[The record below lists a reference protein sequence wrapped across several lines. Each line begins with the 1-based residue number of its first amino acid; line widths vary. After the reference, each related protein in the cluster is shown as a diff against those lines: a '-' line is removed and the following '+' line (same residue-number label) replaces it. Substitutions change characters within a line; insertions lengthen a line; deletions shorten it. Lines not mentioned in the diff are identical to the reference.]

1 MSPVVAQSRDAL
13 VHCKCPLSSAGSSDR
28 CNTGIKSA
36 REQGRGL
43 YCGVDPQE
51 HHESDRKEMMGLG
64 TRKSRLLFRGRRIR
78 SSVFA
83 KSLTGFQV
91 GLVAGLVL
99 GFFVGLFVSFF
110 VGFVGLFF
118 GLLVCLVLGA
128 LVRPALGLF
137 VDRHSSLHKLNH
149 GGREVPRTRSHR
161 PRP

>member
-1 MSPVVAQSRDAL
+1 M
-13 VHCKCPLSSAGSSDR
+13 
-28 CNTGIKSA
+28 
-36 REQGRGL
+36 
-43 YCGVDPQE
+43 
-51 HHESDRKEMMGLG
+51 
-64 TRKSRLLFRGRRIR
+64 R

-118 GLLVCLVLGA
+118 ALLVCLVLGA
-128 LVRPALGLF
+128 LVRPALGIF
-137 VDRHSSLHKLNH
+137 VNMHSSLHRLNH
-149 GGREVPRTRSHR
+149 GGREVPRARSHR

>member
-1 MSPVVAQSRDAL
+1 
-13 VHCKCPLSSAGSSDR
+13 
-28 CNTGIKSA
+28 
-36 REQGRGL
+36 
-43 YCGVDPQE
+43 
-51 HHESDRKEMMGLG
+51 MMGLG

-118 GLLVCLVLGA
+118 GLLVCLVLG
-128 LVRPALGLF
+128 VF
-137 VDRHSSLHKLNH
+137 VDRHSSLRKLNH
-149 GGREVPRTRSHR
+149 GGREVPRTRWHR

>member
-1 MSPVVAQSRDAL
+1 
-13 VHCKCPLSSAGSSDR
+13 
-28 CNTGIKSA
+28 
-36 REQGRGL
+36 
-43 YCGVDPQE
+43 
-51 HHESDRKEMMGLG
+51 MMGLG

-118 GLLVCLVLGA
+118 GLLVCLVLG
-128 LVRPALGLF
+128 VF

>member
-1 MSPVVAQSRDAL
+1 MPAQAIDATQAL
-13 VHCKCPLSSAGSSDR
+13 NPPANKAAGY
-28 CNTGIKSA
+28 
-36 REQGRGL
+36 

-118 GLLVCLVLGA
+118 GLLVCLVLA
-128 LVRPALGLF
+128 RSCAPPLAY
-137 VDRHSSLHKLNH
+137 SST
-149 GGREVPRTRSHR
+149 GIVASIS
-161 PRP
+161 

>member
-1 MSPVVAQSRDAL
+1 
-13 VHCKCPLSSAGSSDR
+13 
-28 CNTGIKSA
+28 
-36 REQGRGL
+36 
-43 YCGVDPQE
+43 
-51 HHESDRKEMMGLG
+51 MMGLG
-64 TRKSRLLFRGRRIR
+64 TRKSRLRFRGRRI
-78 SSVFA
+78 SSSLFA

-118 GLLVCLVLGA
+118 GVLVCLVLGA
-128 LVRPALGLF
+128 LVRPALGVFVSLF
-137 VDRHSSLHKLNH
+137 NRHSNLHRLNH

>member
-1 MSPVVAQSRDAL
+1 M
-13 VHCKCPLSSAGSSDR
+13 
-28 CNTGIKSA
+28 T
-36 REQGRGL
+36 
-43 YCGVDPQE
+43 
-51 HHESDRKEMMGLG
+51 GLG
-64 TRKSRLLFRGRRIR
+64 TRKGRLLFRGRRIR

-128 LVRPALGLF
+128 LVRPTLGIF
-137 VDRHSSLHKLNH
+137 VNRNSSLHRLNH
-149 GGREVPRTRSHR
+149 GGREAPRARSHR